1 MVESYNKSPC
11 AGDFPATFDYQRLY
25 INWESS
31 GNCPANH
38 GSDDTNFLTFS
49 DSRPLLTLKEWD
61 DVGASLSRY
70 ATFMG
75 MGGDGPQKSHG
86 CIMPNMPKG
95 QHVLVITCQTDVKQM

>member
-1 MVESYNKSPC
+1 MVESYSKSPC

-38 GSDDTNFLTFS
+38 GSDDTDFLAF
-49 DSRPLLTLKEWD
+49 KEWD

-86 CIMPNMPKG
+86 CTMPKC
-95 QHVLVITCQTDVKQM
+95 QTCQRANML